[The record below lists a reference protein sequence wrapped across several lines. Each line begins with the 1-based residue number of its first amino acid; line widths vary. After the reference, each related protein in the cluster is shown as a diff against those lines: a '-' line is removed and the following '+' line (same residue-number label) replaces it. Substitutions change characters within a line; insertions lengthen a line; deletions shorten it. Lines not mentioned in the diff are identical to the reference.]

1 MMKGNTMTLKQL
13 ALKRTVIF
21 AASALGVGLLNSLAI
36 AYFGIETVG
45 MVWAALFLIFGI
57 RFVYQTEVDRLE
69 RENTLKKLKDIK

>member
-1 MMKGNTMTLKQL
+1 MTLKQL

-45 MVWAALFLIFGI
+45 IVWAIMFLIFGV
-57 RFVYQTEVDRLE
+57 RFVYQTEVERLE